1 MDNTI
6 YDLGGGAQHGPR
18 RSKELAGDMRDGW
31 RATMQQTPCDPALIR
46 AFIASLTRHD
56 PGLDMSCIVAEISEE
71 EARCAVWKC
80 QREKTQ
86 GPDEL
91 GNDWCRDHAEKV
103 TPLLTDLFNLWLRGI
118 ALPDSFGNATV
129 YCIKKSRTSSTP
141 LEHRPVALLN
151 SDYKIFAR
159 IFAVRIRPLLPRLV
173 NVMQAGFVPGH
184 LISTVT
190 DTLLAAQK
198 RATTNSAL
206 RKAIALL
213 LDFAKSHNSLDRTF
227 LAETLRFLG
236 FPEVSVR
243 LVISLHANTRS
254 HFQVNGFLSTHIKV
268 ACGIRQGCPSAPH
281 LFILALELLYKKVE
295 ADPELN
301 GVQVTDHSETGTVK
315 VCGYADDTTI
325 YVQTANDIPR
335 VLAILDGFGAASG
348 LKVNVHKKRVFLNAN
363 LQLARVKTMSVSQC
377 AVIARAVAI
386 PKALYIV
393 RHEWPTLT
401 VVTRLQQMIKRFVWD
416 VREGKNARAWL
427 SDEQAELPTKEGGI
441 GMPNMKQELLTL
453 APITVARGAA
463 DADAFGRALGGCSAH
478 ASPPG
483 PARRAFE
490 RLCSALLYNYPEL
503 LYRPHHEQLLRST
516 TPEIQQHHEWTL
528 ETDSTMLVHMDT
540 HEEGQTQDH
549 HYEFLF
555 VQIWGGEARWKPN
568 RKQYHKYV
576 STKRRESGLA
586 ARDRALFAQEVAES
600 GVNRGL
606 GQLKWQD
613 VQRIPGL
620 NTYATQTLFRLK
632 ANKIPLWNRNDNS
645 TGCPHLQ
652 CSNIRRATSQHI
664 FWDCSTAQ
672 AAWSSLL
679 RRCKKVSI
687 RATDD
692 LQLWLFSL
700 ELPDTPSAASRTHP
714 LVTHPTETS
723 TAKEF
728 FILFFDGGSRGNPG
742 SRGSGAV
749 IVRVQTD
756 NHTAEILWVAS
767 MAYRHPSTTNNAAEY
782 RGLVH
787 GLRHAQA
794 ARLHP
799 LHVVGDSAMVISQ
812 QRCHRPPK
820 NTRLLQLYHKA
831 RRIADVIGVK
841 SWAHHYREFNKMA
854 DRAANVAMD
863 TQTSQQVAAA
873 YHREVLIT
881 VTQFLDNNVLHRLSV
896 RPGGYEQQWRFPTT
910 EAEQA
915 QQLQHHIHLVVRTAS
930 AAPSAL

>member
-227 LAETLRFLG
+227 LAEALRFLG

-268 ACGIRQGCPSAPH
+268 ACGIRQGCPLAPH

-348 LKVNVHKKRVFLNAN
+348 LKVNVHKKRVVWLRWRSIATAVFERKPPAGTSEDH
-363 LQLARVKTMSVSQC
+363 VSITMCRDSEGC
-377 AVIARAVAI
+377 RYPEGA
-386 PKALYIV
+386 
-393 RHEWPTLT
+393 
-401 VVTRLQQMIKRFVWD
+401 QMIKRFVWD

-427 SDEQAELPTKEGGI
+427 SDEQAELPTKEG
-441 GMPNMKQELLTL
+441 
-453 APITVARGAA
+453 
-463 DADAFGRALGGCSAH
+463 

-652 CSNIRRATSQHI
+652 CSNIRHATSQHI

-700 ELPDTPSAASRTHP
+700 ELPDTPSAAWQAIETKITAQEQESRTHP

-799 LHVVGDSAMVISQ
+799 LHVVGDSAMIISQ

-915 QQLQHHIHLVVRTAS
+915 QQLQRHIHLVVRTAS